1 MILDNIIRFIIY
13 INTIITKISLI
24 YETEKELNYL
34 KVENNNYKVM
44 LKYANEDL
52 TNQKNKR
59 IDSDNKLLELRQLY
73 LRKLLEDDNN
83 EKITKLEN
91 INSKYHKLNLELLK
105 KVDELE
111 KTIKIN
117 NNDYK
122 NKFSKLEKTIII
134 KTEKYNNLENE
145 FKKNLDDYFNL
156 KLLVEEKYYQNKH
169 LQFLLKK
176 SYCNNRKLRIKKD
189 VLYNLVYKIEDI

>member
-1 MILDNIIRFIIY
+1 MIEMILDNIIRFIIY

-24 YETEKELNYL
+24 YETEKELNHL
-34 KVENNNYKVM
+34 KVENNNSKII
-44 LKYANEDL
+44 LKYTNEEL
-52 TNQKNKR
+52 TIEKNKR
-59 IDSDNKLLELRQLY
+59 IDSDNKVLELRQLY

-111 KTIKIN
+111 KTIIIN

-134 KTEKYNNLENE
+134 KTEKYNDLENE
-145 FKKNLDDYFNL
+145 FKK
-156 KLLVEEKYYQNKH
+156 KYYQNKH

-176 SYCNNRKLRIKKD
+176 SYCNNRKLRILNDKI
-189 VLYNLVYKIEDI
+189 YNHIYNVEDI

>member
-1 MILDNIIRFIIY
+1 
-13 INTIITKISLI
+13 
-24 YETEKELNYL
+24 
-34 KVENNNYKVM
+34 
-44 LKYANEDL
+44 
-52 TNQKNKR
+52 
-59 IDSDNKLLELRQLY
+59 
-73 LRKLLEDDNN
+73 
-83 EKITKLEN
+83 LEN

-111 KTIKIN
+111 KTIIIN

-134 KTEKYNNLENE
+134 KTEKYNDLENE

-176 SYCNNRKLRIKKD
+176 SYYYMKST
-189 VLYNLVYKIEDI
+189 IERMRVK